1 MQSDTQGSS
10 LPTPRAAVS
19 HSILTVE
26 DDPVVRDSIAYWLED
41 AGFSVLQTDNGLT
54 GLQIFRD
61 EKPDV
66 VLLDLGIPGIEGN
79 KLLEMITGESPN
91 TPVIIVSGRAEID
104 DAIAAFKAGAWD
116 YITKPIVN
124 MDMLEKTV
132 RNCLELKSLKER
144 VTIAE
149 SRYYN
154 LVQSLPVVVF
164 ALNGKL
170 ELEFMNTTSTS
181 VLGYPPE
188 IALSEP
194 GWLLANVHDSER
206 HAVANAFVNA
216 FANPNTPFF
225 LEFQFKH
232 KNGYPVQ
239 VQAKSINI
247 IPPNDTT
254 GSTGRM
260 EGVLS
265 DVTERAFLDKMLVQR
280 AKLNTLGAMADE
292 IAHEF
297 RNPIFALGGFARR
310 LQTKHPDITET
321 EIILQEATRLEQLL
335 DRVKEYLKPV
345 TVNVAECSLNGILQF
360 CAEIMRPKLARDRIV
375 PQMDLCTDLSPL
387 LSDHDLLTQI
397 GINLITNAALQM
409 AAGETITLRS
419 FETPGQQHLTVC
431 APLHTNISLDREQ
444 MLMPFEEAGPSRGI
458 AVAYRLAK
466 DVGGLLGVEQENGVL
481 TLKLSL
487 PLQQ

>member
-1 MQSDTQGSS
+1 MQSETQAPP
-10 LPTPRAAVS
+10 LPENGTIGHR
-19 HSILTVE
+19 ILTVE

-41 AGFSVLQTDNGLT
+41 AGFTVLQTDNGLT
-54 GLQIFRD
+54 GLQIFR
-61 EKPDV
+61 EEAPDV

-79 KLLEMITGESPN
+79 KLLEMMTGESPN

-104 DAIAAFKAGAWD
+104 DAIAAFKSGAWD

-164 ALNGKL
+164 SLNGRL
-170 ELEFMNTTSTS
+170 ELEFMNTTSAA

-194 GWLLANVHDSER
+194 DWLLGNVHAAER
-206 HAVANAFVNA
+206 TAVQNAFTNA
-216 FANPNTPFF
+216 FANPGTPFF
-225 LEFQFKH
+225 QEFRFQH

-239 VQAKSINI
+239 LQAKSISI
-247 IPPNDTT
+247 VPPDDEA
-254 GSTGRM
+254 GFAGRM
-260 EGVLS
+260 EGVLT

-280 AKLNTLGAMADE
+280 AKLHTLGAMADE

-310 LQTKHPDITET
+310 MQSKYPDIQET
-321 EIILQEATRLEQLL
+321 EIILQEAARLEQQL
-335 DRVKEYLKPV
+335 DRVKEYLTPV
-345 TVNVAECSLNGILQF
+345 TVTVAECSLNGILKF
-360 CAEIMRPKLARDRIV
+360 CADMMRPKLARDRIV
-375 PQMDLCTDLSPL
+375 PQMDLCTELSTL

-419 FETPGQQHLTVC
+419 FETPGQQHLAVS
-431 APLHTNISLDREQ
+431 APLHTSITLDREQ
-444 MLMPFEEAGPSRGI
+444 MLMPFEEAGPSRGL

-466 DVGGLLGVEQENGVL
+466 DVGGLLSVAQENGIL
-481 TLKLSL
+481 TLTLSL